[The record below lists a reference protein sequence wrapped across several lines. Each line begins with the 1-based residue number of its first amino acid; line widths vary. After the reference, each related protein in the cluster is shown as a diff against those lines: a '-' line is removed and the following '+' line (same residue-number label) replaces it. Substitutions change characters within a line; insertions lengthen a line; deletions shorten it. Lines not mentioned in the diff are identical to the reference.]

1 MDKEDPKLDEES
13 LLARFEPASSSSWIR
28 KILLVCINGN
38 FRAGIPFLHEI
49 LALNFT
55 KKN

>member
-13 LLARFEPASSSSWIR
+13 LLARFDPASSSSWI
-28 KILLVCINGN
+28 KNTLLVASWYNWKYQG
-38 FRAGIPFLHEI
+38 LHEI

-55 KKN
+55 KK